1 MRCSGLADWRI
12 GSSSS
17 CVLVGVA
24 GGIVTNTMIFS
35 GPLVGVRKRGVT
47 RFPVRYG
54 TGPGWSWSAGTGS
67 SAGLDRRGS
76 EARSEAGSLEHPSL
90 SRNLRLAM
98 HSTKSILVT
107 GAYNLRP

>member
-1 MRCSGLADWRI
+1 MCSGGGSRGDCDQYYDFFWPI
-12 GSSSS
+12 GGSAEES
-17 CVLVGVA
+17 
-24 GGIVTNTMIFS
+24 
-35 GPLVGVRKRGVT
+35 VT

-54 TGPGWSWSAGTGS
+54 TGPGWSWSAGAGS

-76 EARSEAGSLEHPSL
+76 EVRSEAGSLEPPSL

>member
-1 MRCSGLADWRI
+1 M
-12 GSSSS
+12 
-17 CVLVGVA
+17 GVA
-24 GGIVTNTMIFS
+24 GGDCDQYYDFFWPI
-35 GPLVGVRKRGVT
+35 GGRKIGVT

-54 TGPGWSWSAGTGS
+54 TGPGWSWSAGTVS

-76 EARSEAGSLEHPSL
+76 EARSEAGSLGPPSL

>member
-1 MRCSGLADWRI
+1 MCSGG
-12 GSSSS
+12 GSRGD
-17 CVLVGVA
+17 CDQYYDFFWP
-24 GGIVTNTMIFS
+24 I
-35 GPLVGVRKRGVT
+35 GPLGVRKRGVT
-47 RFPVRYG
+47 RLPVRYG

-76 EARSEAGSLEHPSL
+76 EARSEAGSLEPPSL